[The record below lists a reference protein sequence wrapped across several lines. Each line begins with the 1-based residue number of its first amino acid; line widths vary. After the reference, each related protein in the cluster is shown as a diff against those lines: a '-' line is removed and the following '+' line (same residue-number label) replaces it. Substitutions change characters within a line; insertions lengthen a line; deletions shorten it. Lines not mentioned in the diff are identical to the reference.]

1 MKVPGAV
8 MQETGAPQIS
18 ALKLIQVS
26 NVSELQKAESWGWA
40 VVEGK
45 ELDMYIYI
53 YTLYIYSLDIFGS
66 FSLFGL
72 LVKACQTF
80 SLGWTPQNYLQRLL
94 VYEEF
99 GSTWAVNNAMA
110 SWLARQ

>member
-1 MKVPGAV
+1 MVFSSCFPPYSGNITALAGGIIQSTGTVEVPGAV

-53 YTLYIYSLDIFGS
+53 YIIYIIHI
-66 FSLFGL
+66 
-72 LVKACQTF
+72 
-80 SLGWTPQNYLQRLL
+80 
-94 VYEEF
+94 
-99 GSTWAVNNAMA
+99 
-110 SWLARQ
+110 